1 MADHGTTAK
10 TDQLKA
16 SFGKFF
22 DLKEMVA
29 TVMAETDH
37 INDLNLSVGGSDEIG
52 KQYHSQVDEG
62 TKNLTDLILKIHTT
76 MAAVGENGEA
86 LADTLD
92 QADEH
97 AGSIAKGF

>member
-1 MADHGTTAK
+1 MGDHGTTAK
-10 TDQLKA
+10 TDQLKT

-29 TVMAETDH
+29 KVNKEAEH
-37 INDLNLSVGGSDEIG
+37 INDLNLTVGGSDEIG

-62 TKNLTDLILKIHTT
+62 TRNLTDLLLKIHST

-92 QADEH
+92 KANDH
-97 AGSIAKGF
+97 AGEIAKF